1 MQPQEA
7 PLGGRRAAASG
18 PGGQGLGCGVPVMS
32 LMASLVPCSVIQC
45 LPTLPATESPNL
57 ALSPALCRHHL
68 RPIIVVLLS
77 SPKSPHSSQSHHLKI
92 GTGHTTSL
100 LRRPHCPTPFPII
113 LKIKSTLCLW
123 PRGTCRTQ
131 PYSSP
136 ASSPLTY
143 PLSLL
148 SSLLVSGHLHRLFPL
163 PSPGWFLL
171 SLRVSAHM
179 PPPQSDFPDPLS

>member
-1 MQPQEA
+1 M
-7 PLGGRRAAASG
+7 GGRRAAASG

-57 ALSPALCRHHL
+57 SLSPALCRHHL

-113 LKIKSTLCLW
+113 LKIKSTRSVPVAERDL
-123 PRGTCRTQ
+123 Q
-131 PYSSP
+131 DP
-136 ASSPLTY
+136 APQ
-143 PLSLL
+143 LSGLL
-148 SSLLVSGHLHRLFPL
+148 SPHLPPFFTKFIADLRPFAQTVPSTFPRLVPSQSSG
-163 PSPGWFLL
+163 L
-171 SLRVSAHM
+171 SSHAT
-179 PPPQSDFPDPLS
+179 SSE